1 MIKLIEMNTELINV
15 TKQLTERIE
24 IITEQMH
31 KQMIK

>member
-1 MIKLIEMNTELINV
+1 MIKLIEMNTELINI
-15 TKQLTERIE
+15 TKRLTERIE